1 MRLFNEI
8 GLQNI
13 RGDTFGG
20 VTAAV
25 IALPMALAFGVA
37 SGAGAEAGLYGAIL
51 VGLFAALFGGSPTLI
66 SEPTGPMTVIFTAV
80 IAKLIASD
88 PANGMA
94 MAFTVVVMAGM
105 FQILFGAL
113 RLGKYVT
120 LMPYGVVSGFMSGIG
135 IILIILQIGPLL
147 GQPSPSGGVLAI
159 LEEVPALLAGI
170 RPEET
175 ALALITVTILFLM
188 PLRFKRYIP
197 PQLLALIIGTLVSI
211 MLLHSAEIRRIGEI
225 PTGMPA
231 FQMPVFSIEQWQI
244 MLIDAIV
251 LGMLGCIDALLT
263 SVIADSLTRKQHN
276 SDKELIGQG
285 IGNVMSGLFG
295 GLPGAG
301 ATMGTVVSI
310 QSGART
316 ALSGIVRAGI
326 LIVVVMWAADLTAA
340 IPLAVLAGIALK
352 VGIDII
358 DWGFLKRAHRL
369 SGKGALV
376 TYGVIALTVFVD
388 LIAAVGIGLFVANV
402 MTITRLSELQAHDVK
417 AVTDPDETDLPLTP
431 YEHDL
436 LETAAGKVLLLHLQG
451 NMIFG
456 VSRAISRKNSMV
468 EGREALVIDLR
479 DVVHLGLS
487 SALALEET
495 MLDMIRAGRGVY
507 LVGVEGQPRERL
519 EKLGILEQIPVENI
533 TAKRTVALEK
543 AIYGGASN
551 QDGSTHPDEHKA
563 EPPTGSDQPDDGP
576 SIMAFI
582 TKTFNCTLRL
592 PEDTTMTSN
601 PTQAS
606 LLNLPSVAE
615 VKKLVEDSLTHDWI
629 LRVEHIGPG
638 AGDAKRA
645 QWQQWGDS
653 LFAVTDA
660 SSVVDGIVSC
670 RYSNPQ
676 HAIRLNA
683 EKVKPRTQMYF
694 PVYRPEPQ
702 GSEAR
707 IINRA
712 AAVSSLINEYVS
724 SLANGAKTVRA
735 MAWKIATVVGMLLAS
750 LLMLEEVVA

>member
-1 MRLFNEI
+1 MRVFNEI
-8 GLQNI
+8 GLHNV
-13 RGDTFGG
+13 RGDVFGG

-88 PANGMA
+88 PVNGMA

-120 LMPYGVVSGFMSGIG
+120 LMPYSVVSGFMSGIG

-147 GQPSPSGGVLAI
+147 GQPSPSGGVLAV
-159 LEEVPALLAGI
+159 LEGLPDLVAGI
-170 RPEET
+170 RAEET
-175 ALALITVTILFLM
+175 ALALLTVAILFLM
-188 PLRFKRYIP
+188 PGRFKRYVP
-197 PQLLALIIGTLVSI
+197 PQLLALIAGTLVSI
-211 MLLHSAEIRRIGEI
+211 ALLHSEEIRRIGEI
-225 PTGMPA
+225 PTGLPE
-231 FQMPVFSIEQWQI
+231 FQLPVFSMEQWQI
-244 MLIDAIV
+244 MLLDAIV

-316 ALSGIVRAGI
+316 ALSGLVRAAI
-326 LIVVVMWAADLTAA
+326 LIVVVAWAADLTAA

-402 MTITRLSELQAHDVK
+402 MTITRLSELQADDVK
-417 AVTDPDETDLPLTP
+417 AVTDPDKTDLPLTP

-436 LETAAGKVLLLHLQG
+436 METADGKVLLLHLRG
-451 NMIFG
+451 NMVFG
-456 VSRAISRKNSMV
+456 VSRAISRKNSQV
-468 EGREALVIDLR
+468 EGCQALVIDLK
-479 DVVHLGLS
+479 DVVHLGVS

-495 MLDMIRAGRGVY
+495 MLDMIRAGRNVY
-507 LVGVEGQPRERL
+507 LVGAEGQPRDRL
-519 EKLGILEQIPVENI
+519 EKLGVLKYIPAENM
-533 TAKRTVALEK
+533 TDKRTVALER
-543 AIYGGASN
+543 AIYGRKSN
-551 QDGSTHPDEHKA
+551 
-563 EPPTGSDQPDDGP
+563 
-576 SIMAFI
+576 
-582 TKTFNCTLRL
+582 
-592 PEDTTMTSN
+592 
-601 PTQAS
+601 
-606 LLNLPSVAE
+606 
-615 VKKLVEDSLTHDWI
+615 
-629 LRVEHIGPG
+629 RVEPSNETPDLHLHGAEGPG
-638 AGDAKRA
+638 
-645 QWQQWGDS
+645 S
-653 LFAVTDA
+653 
-660 SSVVDGIVSC
+660 
-670 RYSNPQ
+670 
-676 HAIRLNA
+676 
-683 EKVKPRTQMYF
+683 
-694 PVYRPEPQ
+694 
-702 GSEAR
+702 
-707 IINRA
+707 
-712 AAVSSLINEYVS
+712 AVS
-724 SLANGAKTVRA
+724 
-735 MAWKIATVVGMLLAS
+735 
-750 LLMLEEVVA
+750 

>member
-1 MRLFNEI
+1 MRVFNEI
-8 GLQNI
+8 GLHNV
-13 RGDTFGG
+13 RGDVFGG

-88 PANGMA
+88 PVNGMA

-120 LMPYGVVSGFMSGIG
+120 LMPYSVVSGFMSGIG

-147 GQPSPSGGVLAI
+147 GQPSPAGGVLAV
-159 LEEVPALLAGI
+159 LEGLPDLVAGI
-170 RPEET
+170 RAEET
-175 ALALITVTILFLM
+175 ALALLTVAILFLM
-188 PLRFKRYIP
+188 PGRFKRYVP
-197 PQLLALIIGTLVSI
+197 PQLLALIAGTLVSI
-211 MLLHSAEIRRIGEI
+211 ALLHSEEIRRIGEI
-225 PTGMPA
+225 PTGLPE
-231 FQMPVFSIEQWQI
+231 FQLPVFSMEQWQI
-244 MLIDAIV
+244 MLLDAMV

-316 ALSGIVRAGI
+316 ALSGLVRAAI
-326 LIVVVMWAADLTAA
+326 LIVVVAWAADLTAA

-402 MTITRLSELQAHDVK
+402 MTITRLSELQADDVK
-417 AVTDPDETDLPLTP
+417 AVTDPDKTDLPLTP

-436 LETAAGKVLLLHLQG
+436 METADGKVLLLHLHG
-451 NMIFG
+451 NMLFG
-456 VSRAISRKNSMV
+456 VSRAISRKNSEV
-468 EGREALVIDLR
+468 EGRQALVIDLK
-479 DVVHLGLS
+479 DVVHLGVS

-495 MLDMIRAGRGVY
+495 MLDMIRAGRNVY
-507 LVGVEGQPRERL
+507 LVGAEGQPRDRL
-519 EKLGILEQIPVENI
+519 EKLGILKYIPAENM
-533 TAKRTVALEK
+533 TDKRTVALER
-543 AIYGGASN
+543 AIYGRKSNRVDPSNETPDLHLHGA
-551 QDGSTHPDEHKA
+551 E
-563 EPPTGSDQPDDGP
+563 
-576 SIMAFI
+576 
-582 TKTFNCTLRL
+582 
-592 PEDTTMTSN
+592 
-601 PTQAS
+601 
-606 LLNLPSVAE
+606 
-615 VKKLVEDSLTHDWI
+615 
-629 LRVEHIGPG
+629 GPG
-638 AGDAKRA
+638 
-645 QWQQWGDS
+645 S
-653 LFAVTDA
+653 
-660 SSVVDGIVSC
+660 
-670 RYSNPQ
+670 
-676 HAIRLNA
+676 
-683 EKVKPRTQMYF
+683 
-694 PVYRPEPQ
+694 
-702 GSEAR
+702 
-707 IINRA
+707 
-712 AAVSSLINEYVS
+712 AVS
-724 SLANGAKTVRA
+724 
-735 MAWKIATVVGMLLAS
+735 
-750 LLMLEEVVA
+750 